1 MENFMVNINNLIENS
16 YFVFTKDGVVYE
28 APFMNVLAVF
38 LVIVGTVVVIC
49 SIWGWLCNIDDDTE
63 NINEHQPRII
73 KSNNQ

>member
-1 MENFMVNINNLIENS
+1 MENFMVNINNFIENS
-16 YFVFTKDGVVYE
+16 YFVFTKDGVAYE

-49 SIWGWLCNIDDDTE
+49 SIWGWLCSIDDDTE
-63 NINEHQPRII
+63 NINERQPRII